1 MQIKNEDVVS
11 LNENEKLS
19 KKFSIDKSFSKFGN
33 DKECLEDSKK
43 KSNNSEDESKFST
56 RLGSNL
62 KKEDSKNPPVYE
74 ILRQNT
80 LYEEENWNLKKIIA
94 LETQI
99 QHFQEKNSNEEER
112 NQEKTIF
119 KPKKHNKTL
128 ALTLSTRFGCFPCS
142 TSNAWGHNTG
152 GGGGGDIFE
161 DVHLEYWESE
171 EQCHKELKK

>member
-43 KSNNSEDESKFST
+43 KSNNSKDESKFST
-56 RLGSNL
+56 RLGSNS
-62 KKEDSKNPPVYE
+62 KREDSRNPPVYE

-80 LYEEENWNLKKIIA
+80 LYEEENWNLKKKIIV

-112 NQEKTIF
+112 NQEKNNF
-119 KPKKHNKTL
+119 
-128 ALTLSTRFGCFPCS
+128 
-142 TSNAWGHNTG
+142 
-152 GGGGGDIFE
+152 
-161 DVHLEYWESE
+161 
-171 EQCHKELKK
+171 